1 MRGLLRKFTPQSVAA
16 AVLRGVADRISA
28 AAPRS
33 GAAPHATSYVIS
45 CPDYITSYV
54 CHDICC
60 DMSLNVF
67 GDNSALQ
74 WSRIHLLFLA
84 VKQNNFY

>member
-1 MRGLLRKFTPQSVAA
+1 MRGLLRKFTPQSAA
-16 AVLRGVADRISA
+16 AAGVLWGVSDRISA
-28 AAPRS
+28 AALRS

-67 GDNSALQ
+67 DSGT
-74 WSRIHLLFLA
+74 R
-84 VKQNNFY
+84 